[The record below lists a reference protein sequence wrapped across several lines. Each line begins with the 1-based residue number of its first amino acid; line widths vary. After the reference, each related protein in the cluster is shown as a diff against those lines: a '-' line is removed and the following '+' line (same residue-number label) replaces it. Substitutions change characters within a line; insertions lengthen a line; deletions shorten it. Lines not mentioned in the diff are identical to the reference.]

1 MFGPKIKLSKE
12 LYRRLTECAEKAGYS
27 SVDEFVIHVLEKEA
41 DRISAEGVDE
51 EQVKRRLKGLGYI
64 S

>member
-12 LYRRLTECAEKAGYS
+12 LYQRLATCAEKAGYS

-41 DRISAEGVDE
+41 ERIDSEKVDE
-51 EQVKRRLKGLGYI
+51 EQVKQRLKGLGYI

>member
-12 LYRRLTECAEKAGYS
+12 LYRKLTECAERAGYS

-41 DRISAEGVDE
+41 ERIDSENADE
-51 EQVKRRLKGLGYI
+51 EQVKQRLRGLGYI